1 MRKDTPFPQGNSPM
15 TDFLKKA
22 WSSGWLDEF
31 ADEHLLIR
39 IIENRLDDFVGRVQ
53 LSANNLAMYC
63 PMDANGGYDL
73 ASFSS
78 TFCINLSV
86 RLAHMA
92 NAFGENSIKH
102 FITDQLSAG
111 KLNHYNEDTFLQALS
126 EISILTFWLGRWP
139 WNQTIYEPRVKS
151 GENNKNPEASFIYH
165 LKPSENTTPKTIKI
179 NIEVKTPEF
188 AHDNHESESILIP
201 SVLLT
206 EHGRSLVQNF
216 CKTNEVTYL
225 PPRVWKLV
233 QFINSAASKFSE
245 PKENELNLLYINWSY
260 RDYPSNSFLEA
271 ASLLSNQYNGLL
283 NYPNIAKELDVQP
296 DAFNKISA
304 IIVYTDSLEGVMF
317 TDFRH
322 VWQSNGAGPR
332 FRMYTLDRNIVQNVC
347 NDTREFVFQLTGM
360 NPCDQENC
368 KALIA
373 PKSATEKDLQRVT
386 ELGQAYG
393 ALMTGDVILQGKILT
408 QHNIE

>member
-1 MRKDTPFPQGNSPM
+1 MRKDTPFPLEDNPM

-22 WSSGWLDEF
+22 WNNGWLDEF
-31 ADEHLLIR
+31 SDEHFLIR
-39 IIENRLDDFVGRVQ
+39 VIEKRLDDFVGRTQ
-53 LSANNLAMYC
+53 LSTNNLAIYC
-63 PMDANGGYDL
+63 PMDANGEYDL
-73 ASFSS
+73 AGFSN

-92 NAFGENSIKH
+92 NAFGEDSIKH

-111 KLNHYNEDTFLQALS
+111 KQNHYNEDTFLQALS
-126 EISILTFWLGRWP
+126 EISILTFWLGRWS
-139 WNQTIYEPRVKS
+139 WDQTIYEPRVKS
-151 GENNKNPEASFIYH
+151 GANNKNPEASFIYH
-165 LKPSENTTPKTIKI
+165 IKPPENAASKSIKI

-188 AHDNHESESILIP
+188 PHDNHESERVLIP
-201 SVLLT
+201 SVLLA

-216 CKTNEVTYL
+216 CKNNEVTYL
-225 PPRVWKLV
+225 PPRVRKLV

-283 NYPNIAKELDVQP
+283 NYPDIAKELDVQP
-296 DAFNKISA
+296 DAFSKISA
-304 IIVYTDSLEGVMF
+304 IIVYTDSLEGIMF

-322 VWQSNGAGPR
+322 VWQNNGAGPR
-332 FRMYTLDRNIVQNVC
+332 FRMYTLDRNITQGVC
-347 NDTREFVFQLTGM
+347 KDKHEFVFQLTGM
-360 NPCDQENC
+360 NPCGQENC

-373 PKSATEKDLQRVT
+373 PKSTTEKELQRVT
-386 ELGQAYG
+386 ELGQAYKE
-393 ALMTGDVILQGKILT
+393 LITEDVILQGKIVT
-408 QHNIE
+408 QQDIE